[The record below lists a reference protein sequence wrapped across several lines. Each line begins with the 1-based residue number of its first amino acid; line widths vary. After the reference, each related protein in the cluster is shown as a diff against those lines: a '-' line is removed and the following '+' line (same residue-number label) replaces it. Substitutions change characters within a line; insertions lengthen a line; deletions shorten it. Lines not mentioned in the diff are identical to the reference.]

1 LVPIFT
7 FNFRYATFIII
18 IIINRGGGNILDH
31 FVNLFT
37 VAVRDK
43 APFKTIVTHGF
54 TLDEHGRKMS
64 KSLGNV
70 IEPSQVIEGG
80 NVSYSL
86 SIFGNLRRLSA
97 IHPLN
102 RLSGQ
107 EEKSRVRR

>member
-1 LVPIFT
+1 M
-7 FNFRYATFIII
+7 
-18 IIINRGGGNILDH
+18 DH